1 MGRLKARPRPLLFVN
16 IVTVGTY
23 HSTRLSN
30 IGIGDGAFD
39 GGFGY
44 TYFDP
49 VKGHEFY
56 AVAGLTYN
64 FMNPSTDYQSGVDF
78 HLEWGASQFLSKQ
91 IFVGLVGCL
100 YTIRLVVTAGPAI
113 GWAASSRASLVLAH
127 RLDTSFLSG
136 ACRDT

>member
-16 IVTVGTY
+16 IVTVGAY

-30 IGIGDGAFD
+30 IGIGHGAFD

-49 VKGHEFY
+49 VKGHEFS

-78 HLEWGASQFLSKQ
+78 HLDWGASQFLSKQ
-91 IFVGLVGCL
+91 IFVGLVGYL
-100 YTIRLVVTAGPAI
+100 YNEVGCDSGSGDRV
-113 GWAASSRASLVLAH
+113 AASSRASLVLAH
-127 RLDTSFLSG
+127 RSDTSFLSG